1 MSVGVSMHGSVQ
13 SSGLLVQGNKSYV
26 DLFKTSHSLPRGK
39 AIVGEVDPLMGS
51 SLPLSSI
58 RGSSYAD
65 LFMAAQ
71 IQEDNVSS
79 PLILS
84 KKGGYVAVQVGRNE
98 DFLIGVPVHSSRVGA
113 VPVSSKDPSSILD
126 VSVGVVVSI
135 SSVVSMVGQG
145 SKVGRD
151 YVSPLVSFDQ
161 PIVSSVVSVDELDD
175 RVVLDLLVK
184 QQIDSVL
191 QKNPF
196 VQIVPSS
203 KSKPKKS
210 IKKQKD
216 VLKENDATVDCPK
229 DGSVI
234 ALGMLDIWA
243 NDEVIPAVE
252 VEAPGCSFNPA
263 YESRQESLAQAVAE
277 EMQKVYQNELGPEPI
292 PFTVPGHAIDDED
305 RYFLE
310 VDNASDDEGNV
321 ENLSENA
328 QEKRSIKT
336 KRVTRVE
343 LNKRARLKDLQ
354 TKKAKAKKVEEVS
367 KQIDCLPDIIQEIA
381 KEDEENKKRHMRR
394 LVAKQERLKVR
405 PPRLGRHKFEP
416 APTQVLLSE
425 EINGSLRKLKDE
437 SVIATGI
444 LDIWANDEGEGGNK
458 AKKVSKP
465 SVIPAVEVEA
475 PGCSVSSM
483 EVIT

>member
-1 MSVGVSMHGSVQ
+1 MVRMS
-13 SSGLLVQGNKSYV
+13 
-26 DLFKTSHSLPRGK
+26 
-39 AIVGEVDPLMGS
+39 
-51 SLPLSSI
+51 
-58 RGSSYAD
+58 RGSNHDIWMAD
-65 LFMAAQ
+65 ISAECAVEEPLC
-71 IQEDNVSS
+71 SS
-79 PLILS
+79 S
-84 KKGGYVAVQVGRNE
+84 A
-98 DFLIGVPVHSSRVGA
+98 
-113 VPVSSKDPSSILD
+113 
-126 VSVGVVVSI
+126 
-135 SSVVSMVGQG
+135 
-145 SKVGRD
+145 
-151 YVSPLVSFDQ
+151 
-161 PIVSSVVSVDELDD
+161 
-175 RVVLDLLVK
+175 
-184 QQIDSVL
+184 
-191 QKNPF
+191 
-196 VQIVPSS
+196 SS
-203 KSKPKKS
+203 KSKLKKS

-216 VLKENDATVDCPK
+216 VLKENDATLDCPK
-229 DGSVI
+229 DDSVI
-234 ALGMLDIWA
+234 ASGMIDIWA
-243 NDEVIPAVE
+243 NEGDNKSKKVSKPSVIPAVE

-263 YESRQESLAQAVAE
+263 YESHQESLAQAVAE

-292 PFTVPGHAIDDED
+292 LFTVPGHAIDDED

-328 QEKRSIKT
+328 HENRSIKT

-354 TKKAKAKKVEEVS
+354 TKNEKAKKVEEVS

-458 AKKVSKP
+458 AKKLSKKTEGIRP
-465 SVIPAVEVEA
+465 QRLGRHKFEPAPTQFLLSEEINGSLRKLK
-475 PGCSVSSM
+475 GCSSYAKGRFKSPEMKMVDKSPHSKKLALINFLS
-483 EVIT
+483 VAFKLKDIYADGDGG

>member
-1 MSVGVSMHGSVQ
+1 M
-13 SSGLLVQGNKSYV
+13 LLMLVMYMV
-26 DLFKTSHSLPRGK
+26 
-39 AIVGEVDPLMGS
+39 
-51 SLPLSSI
+51 
-58 RGSSYAD
+58 
-65 LFMAAQ
+65 
-71 IQEDNVSS
+71 
-79 PLILS
+79 LILKDDECDVLS
-84 KKGGYVAVQVGRNE
+84 WTHGMY
-98 DFLIGVPVHSSRVGA
+98 HSQFIDLSVKRKTEKHRQKVLRV
-113 VPVSSKDPSSILD
+113 
-126 VSVGVVVSI
+126 
-135 SSVVSMVGQG
+135 
-145 SKVGRD
+145 
-151 YVSPLVSFDQ
+151 
-161 PIVSSVVSVDELDD
+161 
-175 RVVLDLLVK
+175 
-184 QQIDSVL
+184 DSVL

-196 VQIVPSS
+196 VQAVPSS

-216 VLKENDATVDCPK
+216 VLKEKDATLDCPK
-229 DGSVI
+229 DDSVI
-234 ALGMLDIWA
+234 ASGMLDIWA
-243 NDEVIPAVE
+243 HEGDNKSKKVSKPSVIPAVE
-252 VEAPGCSFNPA
+252 VEAPGCSFNPT

-310 VDNASDDEGNV
+310 VDNASDDKGNV

-405 PPRLGRHKFEP
+405 PPLLGRFEP

-425 EINGSLRKLKDE
+425 EIKGSLCKLKDE
-437 SVIATGI
+437 NGGGCAEFITRCLIFHLLSRLRKDRADIE
-444 LDIWANDEGEGGNK
+444 LDFENGNK
-458 AKKVSKP
+458 ASEK
-465 SVIPAVEVEA
+465 
-475 PGCSVSSM
+475 
-483 EVIT
+483 